1 MQAPALQEPRR
12 SAICCRMSVKT
23 EIWVKGHLRRC
34 FAAGLTGV
42 VARRGAAEAGSVFV
56 KVTLAAGTARLLAP
70 AAGPAYDKEG
80 GRRWEFP
87 LGSEPLKLDDIDR
100 FLDRQIA
107 FDPDI
112 WVLDIDDPG
121 GTGLLDMP
129 EAQAETTGDGLFGPL
144 GRR

>member
-1 MQAPALQEPRR
+1 
-12 SAICCRMSVKT
+12 MSVKT

-42 VARRGAAEAGSVFV
+42 VARRGAAEAGAVLV

-70 AAGPAYDKEG
+70 AAGPAYDEE
-80 GRRWEFP
+80 GRRNWEFP
-87 LGSEPLKLDDIDR
+87 LDREPLQPDDIDR

-112 WVLDIDDPG
+112 WILDIDDPG
-121 GTGLLDMP
+121 GTGLLELP
-129 EAQAETTGDGLFGPL
+129 EVQAETTVDDLFGPL

>member
-1 MQAPALQEPRR
+1 
-12 SAICCRMSVKT
+12 MSVKT

-34 FAAGLTGV
+34 FIAGLTGV
-42 VARRGAAEAGSVFV
+42 VARRGAAEAGAVFV
-56 KVTLAAGTARLLAP
+56 KVTLAAGAARLLAP
-70 AAGPAYDKEG
+70 AAGPAYDEDG
-80 GRRWEFP
+80 GRNWEFP
-87 LGSEPLKLDDIDR
+87 LGREPLKPDDIDR

-112 WVLDIDDPG
+112 WILDIDDPG

-129 EAQAETTGDGLFGPL
+129 EAQAETIGEDLFGPL

>member
-12 SAICCRMSVKT
+12 SAICRSMSVKT

-42 VARRGAAEAGSVFV
+42 VARRGATEAGAVFV

-70 AAGPAYDKEG
+70 AAGPAYDEEG

-87 LGSEPLKLDDIDR
+87 LGREPLKLDEIDR
-100 FLDRQIA
+100 FLDRQTA

-112 WVLDIDDPG
+112 WILDIDDPG
-121 GTGLLDMP
+121 GTGLLDVA
-129 EAQAETTGDGLFGPL
+129 EVHAETSRDDLFGP
-144 GRR
+144 R